1 MHQGTI
7 GRDDA
12 RRRGPDWVTIV
23 LTWRCPAAC
32 AHCGVESS
40 PSNRTRLDRD
50 LARKAVL
57 AAARFSPPPRLS
69 FTGGEPFV
77 EVQAL
82 HDLVA
87 LARDHG
93 MSSEVVTSAA
103 WVADETRCEATLM
116 RLKAE
121 GLVTLCVSYDRF
133 HEDFIPRWKVGAVV
147 RAGLRVG
154 LKVVLKTI
162 VDPDEPSGEA
172 AFAERL
178 GLTADEIARCVINGQ
193 PLSAI
198 GRAADFVDAAAPV
211 VAKPAGGACAF
222 AGRNPTVSPAGKL
235 YPCCGPVMGKLGPA
249 AELFVMADLNDSSVD
264 GIEAAL
270 GSGDS
275 DLFTALLNRIGPGG
289 IISTILANDPS
300 IALKGRVDN
309 QCDGCVEMMRNP
321 QLRSKIQ
328 DMLHAGAVTV

>member
-1 MHQGTI
+1 MYQ
-7 GRDDA
+7 A
-12 RRRGPDWVTIV
+12 RMQHESATRRGPDWVTIV

-40 PSNRTRLDRD
+40 PINRTRLDRD

-57 AAARFSPPPRLS
+57 AAARFNPPPRLS

-77 EVQAL
+77 EVQTL
-82 HDLVA
+82 HELVA

-103 WVADETRCEATLM
+103 WVADETRCEATLAQ
-116 RLKAE
+116 LKDE

-133 HEDFIPRWKVGAVV
+133 HEEFIPRWKVGAVV

-162 VDPDEPSGEA
+162 MDPDEPEGEA
-172 AFAERL
+172 AFAARL
-178 GLTADEIARCVINGQ
+178 ALTPAEIARCVINGQ

-198 GRAADFVDAAAPV
+198 GRAANFIDTTEPVMADA
-211 VAKPAGGACAF
+211 AGGACAF
-222 AGRNPTVSPAGKL
+222 AGRNPTLSPTGRL

-249 AELFVMADLNDSSVD
+249 ADLFVMADLQDASVD
-264 GIEAAL
+264 AIDEAI

-275 DLFTALLNRIGPGG
+275 DLFVALLNRVGPKK
-289 IISTILANDPS
+289 IISAALAENPTLS
-300 IALKGRVDN
+300 LTGSMNN
-309 QCDGCVEMMRNP
+309 QCDGCVEIMRNAP
-321 QLRSKIQ
+321 LRRTIE
-328 DMLHAGAVTV
+328 DMCASARHR